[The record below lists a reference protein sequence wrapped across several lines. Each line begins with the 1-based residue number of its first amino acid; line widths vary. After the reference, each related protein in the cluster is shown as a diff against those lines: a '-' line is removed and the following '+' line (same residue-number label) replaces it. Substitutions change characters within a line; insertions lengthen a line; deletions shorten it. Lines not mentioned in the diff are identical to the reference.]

1 MDRQIVE
8 LSALG
13 FEAVVTFLM
22 ALVYA
27 RLWYRQRRPY
37 FASWAIAWT
46 LYGMRL
52 GFISEFIV
60 SRNEIWLFAHQA
72 ATGLTAMFLLV
83 AALQLSRGYGWRWRY
98 LWFAALPIAWAYV
111 AIFVIHS
118 MIVSGTVAVLLISS
132 VTIWTGWVFWQH
144 RRESA
149 RWATAIAITFVLWGL
164 HHLDY
169 PLLRP
174 LGEGVLFGVFMD
186 VTFIVAVSMMT
197 MFMVLREGRRALEER
212 TLQLEQLTHL
222 LMRAQEEER
231 RRIARELHDEAGQIL
246 TAVKIELDME
256 GRREASEMVGRAL
269 AQVRDLSNLIR
280 PSVLDDLGLV
290 PAMRALAEDFE
301 KRTQIR
307 VGLDLDDGAGA
318 LPIDLHVVIY
328 RVAQEALTNVARH
341 AAARRASVTLRLRG
355 GDVLLT
361 VEDDG
366 VGIQGTVRPHLGI
379 LGMRERVAA
388 AGGTLRL
395 EAADGGGLRLEA
407 TLPAKPRAR
416 GWDPLPTAPA
426 VETAVER
433 PLRPSEGAP

>member
-46 LYGMRL
+46 LYGTRL

-60 SRNEIWLFAHQA
+60 SRHEVWLFAHQA

-83 AALQLSRGYGWRWRY
+83 AALQFSRGYGWRWRY
-98 LWFAALPIAWAYV
+98 LWFAALPVVWAYV

-149 RWATAIAITFVLWGL
+149 RWATGIAVTFVLWGL

-174 LGEGVLFGVFMD
+174 LGEGVLYGVFMD

-246 TAVKIELDME
+246 TAVKIELDLD
-256 GRREASEMVGRAL
+256 GRTEASAMVGRAL

-290 PAMRALAEDFE
+290 PALRGLAEDFE
-301 KRTQIR
+301 KRTQ
-307 VGLDLDDGAGA
+307 VQVALDVDESAGV
-318 LPIDLHVVIY
+318 LPIVLHVVIY

-341 AAARRASVTLRLRG
+341 AAARRASVTLRVRAD
-355 GDVLLT
+355 DVVLC

-366 VGIQGTVRPHLGI
+366 VGIQGPARPHLGI

-388 AGGTLRL
+388 VGGTLRL
-395 EAADGGGLRLEA
+395 ATGTGGGLRLEA
-407 TLPAKPRAR
+407 VLPLQPRPEGLDAILPVR
-416 GWDPLPTAPA
+416 GPAP
-426 VETAVER
+426 VSEG
-433 PLRPSEGAP
+433 LKPSEETP

>member
-407 TLPAKPRAR
+407 TLPAKPRVR

>member
-1 MDRQIVE
+1 
-8 LSALG
+8 
-13 FEAVVTFLM
+13 
-22 ALVYA
+22 
-27 RLWYRQRRPY
+27 
-37 FASWAIAWT
+37 
-46 LYGMRL
+46 
-52 GFISEFIV
+52 
-60 SRNEIWLFAHQA
+60 
-72 ATGLTAMFLLV
+72 
-83 AALQLSRGYGWRWRY
+83 
-98 LWFAALPIAWAYV
+98 
-111 AIFVIHS
+111 
-118 MIVSGTVAVLLISS
+118 
-132 VTIWTGWVFWQH
+132 
-144 RRESA
+144 
-149 RWATAIAITFVLWGL
+149 
-164 HHLDY
+164 
-169 PLLRP
+169 
-174 LGEGVLFGVFMD
+174 VLFGVFMD

-269 AQVRDLSNLIR
+269 AQVRDQSNLIR

>member
-407 TLPAKPRAR
+407 TLPAKPRVR

-433 PLRPSEGAP
+433 PLPSEGAP

>member
-1 MDRQIVE
+1 MDRQTVE

-22 ALVYA
+22 ALVYV

-37 FASWAIAWT
+37 FASWATAWA
-46 LYGMRL
+46 LYGTRL

-72 ATGLTAMFLLV
+72 TTGLTAMFLLA
-83 AALQLSRGYGWRWRY
+83 AALQFSRGHGWRWRY
-98 LWFAALPIAWAYV
+98 LWFAALPIVWAYI

-118 MIVSGTVAVLLISS
+118 MIVSGTAAVLLLSS

-144 RRESA
+144 RREGA
-149 RWATAIAITFVLWGL
+149 RWAGAIAITFVLWGL

-174 LGEGVLFGVFMD
+174 LGEGVLYGVFAD

-212 TLQLEQLTHL
+212 TVQLEQLTHL

-246 TAVKIELDME
+246 TAVKIELDLE
-256 GRREASEMVGRAL
+256 GRTEASRMVGRAL

-290 PAMRALAEDFE
+290 PALRALAEDFE

-307 VGLDLDDGAGA
+307 VGLEADEGAAG
-318 LPIDLHVVIY
+318 LPPDLHVVIY

-341 AAARRASVTLRLRG
+341 AAAQRASVTLRLRR
-355 GDVLLT
+355 DEVVLC

-366 VGIQGTVRPHLGI
+366 IGIQGPARPNLGI

-388 AGGTLRL
+388 AGGTLHL
-395 EAADGGGLRLEA
+395 EGAPGKGLRLEA
-407 TLPAKPRAR
+407 ILPAKPHAA
-416 GWDPLPTAPA
+416 GWPASAPA
-426 VETAVER
+426 RESGVER
-433 PLRPSEGAP
+433 KRALKPSAGTP

>member
-37 FASWAIAWT
+37 FASWAVAWT
-46 LYGMRL
+46 LYGTRL

-83 AALQLSRGYGWRWRY
+83 AALQFSRGYGWRWRY
-98 LWFAALPIAWAYV
+98 LWFAALPVAWAYV

-174 LGEGVLFGVFMD
+174 LGEGVLYGVFMD

-256 GRREASEMVGRAL
+256 GRKEASEMVARAL

-280 PSVLDDLGLV
+280 PSVLDDLGLL
-290 PAMRALAEDFE
+290 PALRALAEDFE

-307 VGLDLDDGAGA
+307 VGLDLDEGTGA
-318 LPIDLHVVIY
+318 LPIELHVVIY

-341 AAARRASVTLRLRG
+341 AGAKRASVTLRLRG
-355 GDVLLT
+355 DDVVLT

-366 VGIQGTVRPHLGI
+366 VGIQGAVRPHLGV

-388 AGGTLRL
+388 VGGTLRL
-395 EAADGGGLRLEA
+395 DPATGGGLRLEA
-407 TLPAKPRAR
+407 VLPARPRAQSP
-416 GWDPLPTAPA
+416 GALPAAPA
-426 VETAVER
+426 GGAETER
-433 PLRPSEGAP
+433 PLRPSEGAS